1 MFCKDIAL
9 FRVGLCL
16 SNKMTNNLQQKLV
29 KLKMSCENGQRQK
42 LIIIG
47 SFFYRKNNVAYD
59 YEIRQR
65 SF

>member
-42 LIIIG
+42 KIIVG
-47 SFFYRKNNVAYD
+47 SFFYKKNNV
-59 YEIRQR
+59 
-65 SF
+65 